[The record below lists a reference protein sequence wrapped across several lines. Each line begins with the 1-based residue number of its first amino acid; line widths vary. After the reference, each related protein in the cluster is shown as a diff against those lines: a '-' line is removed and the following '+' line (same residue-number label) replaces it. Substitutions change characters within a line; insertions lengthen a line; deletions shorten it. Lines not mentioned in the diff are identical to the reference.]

1 MITVEKALET
11 ILAQIRVLGSE
22 RIDILGSRGRVLAED
37 IVAGLDVPPHD
48 NSSMDGYAVRHT
60 DIADAVADKP
70 VQLKIMGD
78 LPAGYISEVILQP
91 GQALRIMTGAPVPEG
106 ADTVIMQEN
115 TTSLGSIVTIL
126 QGEKAGTNIRRAGED
141 IKKGVLLFPAG
152 TLVRPAHIGIMASIR
167 RAMVSVYQ
175 RPRVAILSTGDELVD
190 IDGELGPGKIVSS
203 NSYSLMSLVAEA
215 GGTPIMLGIAR
226 DTKDA
231 LRARLLEGLH
241 ADIIISSGGVSVGDY
256 DYVKDVLQELGANM
270 KFWKVLMRPGQPLAF
285 GVIGGKP
292 AFGLPGNPVSA
303 MVSFEQ
309 FVRPAMRKMSGHT
322 KLFRRPIEAVA
333 QQDVP
338 GRPGRKFFVR
348 CRLTQKD
355 GQWLAST
362 TGEQGSGILMSMAA
376 ASGLMVIPADVS
388 GVSAGDKVSVQVL
401 DPELGYS
408 ETVNY

>member
-37 IVAGLDVPPHD
+37 IVSGLDVPPHD

-60 DIADAVADKP
+60 DIADAVADQP
-70 VQLKIMGD
+70 VQLKITGD
-78 LPAGYISEVILQP
+78 LPAGYISREILQP
-91 GQALRIMTGAPVPEG
+91 GQALRIMTGAPVPQG

-115 TTSLGSIVTIL
+115 TTAQGSTVAIL
-126 QGEKAGTNIRRAGED
+126 QGEKAGANIRRAGED
-141 IKKGVLLFPAG
+141 IKKGALLFPAG
-152 TLVRPAHIGIMASIR
+152 TVVRPAHIGIMASIK

-190 IDGELGPGKIVSS
+190 IDGKLGPGKIVSS

-256 DYVKDVLQELGANM
+256 DYVKDVLQELGADM

-285 GVIGGKP
+285 GVIGDKP

-355 GQWLAST
+355 GQWFAST
-362 TGEQGSGILMSMAA
+362 TGEQGSGILMSMAE
-376 ASGLMVIPADVS
+376 ASGLMAIPADVS
-388 GVSAGDKVSVQVL
+388 GVSAGDRVSVQVL

>member
-1 MITVEKALET
+1 MTTVEQALET
-11 ILAQIRVLGSE
+11 ILSQVQVLGSE

-37 IVAGLDVPPHD
+37 IVSGLDVPPHD

-60 DIADAVADKP
+60 DIAAAVADKP
-70 VQLKIMGD
+70 VQLKITGD
-78 LPAGYISEVILQP
+78 LPAGYISREILQP
-91 GQALRIMTGAPVPEG
+91 GQALRIMTGAPVPQG

-115 TTSLGSIVTIL
+115 TTSQGSTVTIL
-126 QGEKAGTNIRRAGED
+126 QGEKAGANIRRAGED

-152 TLVRPAHIGIMASIR
+152 TPVRPAHIGIMASIK

-190 IDGELGPGKIVSS
+190 IDGELTPGRIVTS
-203 NSYSLMSLVAEA
+203 NSYSLASLVADA

-226 DTKDA
+226 DTKEA
-231 LRARLLEGLH
+231 LRSRMLEGLH
-241 ADIIISSGGVSVGDY
+241 ADIIITSGGVSVGDY
-256 DYVKDVLQELGANM
+256 DFVKDVLQELGLDM

-309 FVRPAMRKMSGHT
+309 FVRPSMRKMSGHAR
-322 KLFRRPIEAVA
+322 LFRAAIEAIA
-333 QQDVP
+333 QENVQ
-338 GRPGRKFFVR
+338 GRKDRKFFVR

-388 GVSAGDKVSVQVL
+388 GISAGDRVNVQVL

-408 ETVNY
+408 ETLNY